1 MKIKEGFVLRKIASS
16 WMVVPLGDRAE
27 ELNGI
32 ISLNET
38 AAFLWE
44 YLQEEHTQEE
54 AVAAIVAEFDVAP
67 ELAQKDVA
75 ALLANMKAAGL
86 LDA

>member
-1 MKIKEGFVLRKIASS
+1 MRKIASS
-16 WMVVPLGDRAE
+16 WMVVPLGDRAD

-44 YLQEEHTQEE
+44 FLQEEHTQEE
-54 AVAAIVAEFDVAP
+54 AVAAMVAAFDVEP
-67 ELAQKDVA
+67 ELAAEDVA
-75 ALLANMKAAGL
+75 ALLANMEAAGL
-86 LDA
+86 LDV

>member
-16 WMVVPLGDRAE
+16 WMVVPLGERAD

-44 YLQEEHTQEE
+44 FLQAEHTQEE
-54 AVAAIVAEFDVAP
+54 AVAAMVAEFDVEP

-75 ALLANMKAAGL
+75 ALLTNMEAAGL
-86 LDA
+86 LDV